1 MADMVTFP
9 LDRTKGLARGV
20 VIVGFAF
27 LALVFAAATL
37 YLLLSCL
44 VLPFVLDGLWETPL
58 FLLPI
63 SVWTGWMAG
72 NFTLMLGHI
81 LTCAEVSTG
90 GVTLLRPLR
99 KAKTYPWSE
108 FQQVCICYSSSVPGK
123 NDGMSVLCFIRHGE
137 KRNIYDRWK
146 TDNAW
151 HYRRITVT
159 DHSAELET
167 AVRAVCPMEVK
178 DLRGSIAYPDPN
190 K

>member
-1 MADMVTFP
+1 MADKMTFP

-20 VIVGFAF
+20 VIVGLAF

-63 SVWTGWMAG
+63 SVWTGWVAG
-72 NFTLMLGHI
+72 NFVLMLGHI
-81 LTCAEVSTG
+81 LTCEEVSTG
-90 GVTLLRPLR
+90 GVTLLRPLC

-159 DHSAELET
+159 DHAAELET
-167 AVRAVCPMEVK
+167 AVRALCPMEVR
-178 DLRGSIAYPDPN
+178 DLRGSIAYPLQ